1 MAVTSKGI
9 AMYDAR
15 DSIKVEA
22 AETIPLGASVYIHT
36 DGKAY
41 VVDNGKSDVC
51 HGFALMARTVG
62 QMLTVVTRC
71 RMWVNT
77 AQTLGA
83 RCYTGAVAGGSAPST
98 TLAANGTVC
107 GFAFSAYEIYV
118 HANPVPPADG

>member
-22 AETIPLGASVYIHT
+22 AETIPLCASVYIHT

-41 VVDNGKSDVC
+41 VVDNVKNDVC
-51 HGFALMARTVG
+51 HGWALKAATAG
-62 QMLTVVTRC
+62 QIITVVTRC

-77 AQTLGA
+77 TQTIGA
-83 RCYTGAVAGGSAPST
+83 RAYTGNQAGGSAPST
-98 TLAANGTVC
+98 TLAANGIIV
-107 GFAFSAYEIYV
+107 GYAWKADELYV
-118 HANPVPPADG
+118 RAPNPAADG